1 MALLHLPNE
10 LKAVIL
16 VNAWNDVKSAEDIYQ
31 NDLLRVRLQ
40 STCRTLKN
48 YIDDF
53 PLFWSCISVEMP
65 RKPSKAFEIPK
76 PSRPFALSASCKS
89 IRRHISRSGTLPL
102 HVAFNLPV
110 CRTRVDLYT
119 YAWNR
124 VVNVAGRWES
134 LFLSGANW
142 CSELD
147 FVDDLGED
155 QCVAGLVDGNAIGAA
170 VRLKQVNISMHD
182 GKNRICRFAHEPT
195 RLVSNHLQIVDC
207 QIPVVVA
214 FSPSNSLQ
222 YLDITINRTHNWTTI
237 FSPCTNLTHLHWYN
251 SRDYAATSIAT
262 LPSLTTLTL
271 NRVSFPPPILAP
283 NLSTLEVTDKFVTL
297 TYQLVVALTGPLATK
312 LATLLLSSNPTHNT
326 ALVPILRH
334 CPYIREFSASVAE
347 SRTAVYQILC
357 ERLILQYRR
366 NRRNGFKTIKF
377 KGGPSPHKAGSRAR
391 YVYAM
396 LSDLCE
402 TSELDRFTPFLRGTS
417 VVICNFP
424 LALSKEQV
432 STAFSSNGPPNDP
445 VSVIKVWVAEHISF
459 GCIPRKNMNLV
470 VLLDLDSDQ
479 AIRVAK
485 RGFLYGGKRY
495 WVQCN
500 IDDD

>member
-1 MALLHLPNE
+1 MALIHQVPNE

-16 VNAWNDVKSAEDIYQ
+16 ADAWSDVKSAEDIYQ

-40 STCRTLKN
+40 STCWTLKN

-53 PLFWSCISVEMP
+53 PLFWTCISVEMP
-65 RKPSKAFEIPK
+65 RKPSKAFETPK

-89 IRRHISRSGTLPL
+89 IRLHISRSGALPL
-102 HVAFNLPV
+102 HVAFNLP
-110 CRTRVDLYT
+110 TFTLN
-119 YAWNR
+119 AWNR

-147 FVDDLGED
+147 LIEDLGEN

-170 VRLKQVNISMHD
+170 VTLKQVNISMHD

-214 FSPSNSLQ
+214 FSPSNNLQ

-237 FSPCTNLTHLHWYN
+237 FSPCTNLTHLHWY
-251 SRDYAATSIAT
+251 SSSDFAATSVAT

-283 NLSTLEVTDKFVTL
+283 NLATLEVTDKFVTL
-297 TYQLVVALTGPLATK
+297 SYELLVALTGPLATK
-312 LATLLLSSNPTHNT
+312 LATLLLFSNPTHNT

-334 CPYIREFSASVAE
+334 CPYIQEFSASVAE
-347 SRTAVYQILC
+347 LRTAVYQILC
-357 ERLILQYRR
+357 ERLLLQYRR
-366 NRRNGFKTIKF
+366 NRRNGLKTIKF

-391 YVYAM
+391 YVYGI

-424 LALSKEQV
+424 LALTNEQV
-432 STAFSSNGPPNDP
+432 STALSTPNDP
-445 VSVIKVWVAEHISF
+445 VIVIKVWVAEQITF
-459 GCIPRKNMNLV
+459 GSIPRNNMNLV
-470 VLLDLDSDQ
+470 VLLDLDLDQ

-485 RGFLYGGKRY
+485 RGFIYGGKRY